1 MPSFRPR
8 FRPRLLEELQAY
20 DSTRFGRDLGAGVT
34 VAVVALPLAMA
45 FAIASGATPQA
56 GLTTAI
62 VAGLLISMLGGSKV
76 QIGGPAGA
84 FIVIIY
90 GIIEK
95 YGFGNLMA
103 ATLFA
108 GLMLLAM
115 GALKLGSVI
124 RYMPV
129 AIVAGFTNGIAVL
142 IALSQLKDFFGLDIG
157 RMPGDFFGQVRM
169 LAQHAGSVDAATLA
183 LGAASLALVFL
194 WPRLFANLQ
203 ADTLQR
209 HPLLRLQRALPG
221 TIIVLIAATAGTL
234 MLDLDVDTIGSR
246 FGGIPQALPALTIP
260 VFSLDLVRELF
271 APALT
276 IALLGAIESLL
287 CAKVTDNLI
296 GDRHDP
302 NQELMAQ
309 GIANMVVPFFGGLPA
324 TGTIARTVINIRSGA
339 SSPVAGMVHAA
350 TLLIIM
356 LAAAP
361 LARHVPLAA
370 LAAILLYVAY
380 NMFEWH
386 ALSRMMHLTLSYRVL
401 LLATFFLT
409 VAVDLTVAVE
419 VGLVLACVFFIYRI
433 SSLTTIEPVR
443 PQALPSS
450 LPVGVEAYAIFG
462 SLFFGAVGKLEAL
475 LSPHVKPPRVLI
487 LELHKL
493 INLDVTCLEA
503 LEQLHA
509 TLQRHGSRL
518 ILCGPNHQP
527 RTMMER
533 DGFLER
539 LGRENC
545 VRDLH
550 AALALVKQEPRAA

>member
-1 MPSFRPR
+1 MPSLRLR
-8 FRPRLLEELQAY
+8 FHPRLLDEVRTY
-20 DSTRFGRDLGAGVT
+20 DSTRFGRDLSAGVT
-34 VAVVALPLAMA
+34 VAAVALPLAMA

-56 GLTTAI
+56 GITTAI
-62 VAGLLISMLGGSKV
+62 VAGLIISLLGGARV

-95 YGFGNLMA
+95 YGFGNLLA
-103 ATLFA
+103 ATMFA

-129 AIVAGFTNGIAVL
+129 AIVVGFTNGIGVL
-142 IALSQLKDFFGLDIG
+142 IALSQLKDFFGLDIA
-157 RMPGDFFGQVRM
+157 RMPGDFVGQVRM
-169 LAQHAGSVDAATLA
+169 LAMHAHSVDPPILA
-183 LGAASLALVFL
+183 LGAACLALVFL
-194 WPRLFANLQ
+194 WPRLFTTRHAE
-203 ADTLQR
+203 TLQR
-209 HPLLRLQRALPG
+209 NALFRLLRALPG
-221 TIIVLIAATAGTL
+221 TIIVLVAATGAVLLLG
-234 MLDLDVDTIGSR
+234 LDVATIGSR
-246 FGGIPQALPALTIP
+246 FGGIPQALPALAVP
-260 VFSLDLVRELF
+260 AFSLELVRELF

-276 IALLGAIESLL
+276 IAMLGAIESLL
-287 CAKVTDNLI
+287 CAKVADNLT

-309 GIANMVVPFFGGLPA
+309 GIANMVVPFFSGLPA

-339 SSPVAGMVHAA
+339 SSPVAGIVHAA
-350 TLLIIM
+350 ALLFIM

-386 ALSRMMHLTLSYRVL
+386 ALSRMMRLTMPYRIL
-401 LLATFFLT
+401 LLVTFFLT
-409 VAVDLTVAVE
+409 VVIDLTVAVE
-419 VGLVLACVFFIYRI
+419 VGLVLACVFFIYWI
-433 SSLTTIEPVR
+433 SGLTTIEPVR
-443 PQALPSS
+443 PQLLPSS
-450 LPVGVEAYAIFG
+450 LPAGVEAYAIFG

-475 LSPHVKPPRVLI
+475 LAPDTPPPRVLI
-487 LELHKL
+487 LEMHKL
-493 INLDVTCLEA
+493 INLDVTCLEV
-503 LEQLHA
+503 LEQIHA
-509 TLQRHGSRL
+509 TLHRHGSRL

-533 DGFLER
+533 SGFLER
-539 LGRENC
+539 LGCENC

-550 AALALVKQEPRAA
+550 AAFALVKDEALAA